1 MSLLPTDT
9 FYGPNNPIYL
19 KEPLVVSTAQISS
32 LTVNAITANR
42 INANSIITS
51 SITANST
58 FTGFIE
64 GPYGEI
70 SNWYVDDTLYV
81 NFQALTA
88 DSDQLFLNGI
98 PVATTANLSSIQN
111 WSYFAQVSTLD
122 GNNQSTIGLSYLEA
136 STIGTRSLT
145 ASNIFTQNLM
155 AFNIVNFTSTVVEVY
170 ESTIQSDIK
179 LANISTANIQNAF
192 ISTGSVSTL
201 NSINISAGTA
211 SINTLTGGTAS
222 FSNFTASSITVSSI
236 ISPPAASATFSSITV
251 VSNTNTGSLTVGSNN
266 TTTFAAAPTFS
277 DGANFNG
284 TRPNFNSGINTT
296 AANNFNNTTLDN
308 VGRITANTVFIGS
321 SNYVNIQTSSFTEI
335 LNNRGADVGGNSVI
349 DLKSQFGAA
358 TRVNITADAS
368 SSLAPTPTQI
378 VTITANG
385 ATSLTQNPVG
395 GRVSIV
401 ANAGSGVGC
410 NILGFG
416 QIDLTANSSLPFAG
430 VIKESAGSI
439 LAYSGLTTPAVGVF
453 GGSFYS
459 ALTTLSLTC
468 GVTPATTSFPGVVYL
483 RGDNG
488 TKVDNGLT
496 ADTVTATSNAVL
508 NTITTNGLTAFTGSS
523 IAFFAPSQN
532 IQFNSATVG
541 FNAVIAGPLS
551 VSSITNVSTING
563 APYVAGGGGGASTI
577 STFTNLATSSFTVS
591 SINGASYPPA
601 SVSSWVSTATTPL
614 YMSDFPIRIRN
625 DGTTGLAWGSAAP
638 YSVGIDGPYLFGYNQ
653 GALGTTISTNDISL
667 AWDNNK
673 IEMYKPIDMNASGIG
688 DGSGFLTL
696 SSATVAIA
704 GTDSIGLFVGNNS
717 TFSVLNI
724 TSTSIDLIG
733 STVTRS
739 LGGVSVPQPVIQS
752 GSDGVSGLSGSVA
765 VTLGTPYTSVS
776 SYVAFISMMDSTPAE
791 TSVSR
796 DSESQITL
804 SWNSGGG
811 GAHTLS
817 WMTVGT

>member
-1 MSLLPTDT
+1 V
-9 FYGPNNPIYL
+9 NNPIYAEL
-19 KEPLVVSTAQISS
+19 PITVSSLNVST
-32 LTVNAITANR
+32 LNANR
-42 INANSIITS
+42 ITVSSLNVSTLNANR
-51 SITANST
+51 ITAVST
-58 FTGFIE
+58 LTGFIE
-64 GPYGEI
+64 GTYGEI
-70 SNWYVDDTLYV
+70 SNWYVDEKLYV
-81 NFQALTA
+81 NFQELTA

-136 STIGTRSLT
+136 STIGTKNFT

-155 AFNIVNFTSTVVEVY
+155 AYNIVNFTSTVVEVY
-170 ESTIQSDIK
+170 ESTIQSDVK
-179 LANISTANIQNAF
+179 LANISTANIKNAF
-192 ISTGSVSTL
+192 VSTGNFSTL
-201 NSINISAGTA
+201 NSVSGAFNNISAGTA
-211 SINTLTGGTAS
+211 TVNTITGGTAS

-284 TRPNFNSGINTT
+284 TRPNFNAGINTS

-321 SNYVNIQTSSFTEI
+321 SNYVDIQTSSFTAI

-349 DLKSQFGAA
+349 DLKSRFGAA

-378 VTITANG
+378 VSITANG
-385 ATSLTQNPVG
+385 ATSLTQNAVG

-401 ANAGSGVGC
+401 ANAGSGAGC

-416 QIDLTANSSLPFAG
+416 EIDLTAYSSAPFAG

-439 LAYSGLTTPAVGVF
+439 LAYSGLTVPAIGVL

-468 GVTPATTSFPGVVYL
+468 GATPATTSFPGVVYL

-488 TKVDNGLT
+488 TKVVNGFYS
-496 ADTVTATSNAVL
+496 DTIEATGNSIL

-523 IAFFAPSQN
+523 LAFFANSQN

-563 APYVAGGGGGASTI
+563 SPYVPGGGGSASTI
-577 STFTNLATSSFTVS
+577 STFTNLATSSFIVS
-591 SINGASYPPA
+591 SINNSAYPPA
-601 SVSSWVSTATTPL
+601 SVSTWVSTATTPL
-614 YMSDFPIRIRN
+614 FMDDYYIDLRPSGFA
-625 DGTTGLAWGSAAP
+625 GTTGLAYGSVAP
-638 YSVGIDGPYLFGYNQ
+638 FSVGVDGPFLFGYTQ
-653 GALGTTISTNDISL
+653 GALGTTSNANDISL
-667 AWDNNK
+667 AWDASVVE
-673 IEMYKPIDMNASGIG
+673 IYKTLNLNDLSISNLSSITASGELSITATTDIKTSATSTINTVSETVFTGGISRQLIG
-688 DGSGFLTL
+688 D
-696 SSATVAIA
+696 
-704 GTDSIGLFVGNNS
+704 
-717 TFSVLNI
+717 
-724 TSTSIDLIG
+724 LI
-733 STVTRS
+733 
-739 LGGVSVPQPVIQS
+739 PQPILQYGQVSSS
-752 GSDGVSGLSGSVA
+752 GSSGSVVVQMPTRYTA
-765 VTLGTPYTSVS
+765 VNTYLPFAVMSDAPAAEIYVSTLTRAT
-776 SYVAFISMMDSTPAE
+776 F
-791 TSVSR
+791 
-796 DSESQITL
+796 QIG
-804 SWNSGGG
+804 WQNGGG
-811 GAHTLS
+811 GNQLFNWHT
-817 WMTVGT
+817 MGT

>member
-1 MSLLPTDT
+1 VNL
-9 FYGPNNPIYL
+9 PIYAEL
-19 KEPLVVSTAQISS
+19 PITVSSLNVST
-32 LTVNAITANR
+32 LNANR
-42 INANSIITS
+42 I
-51 SITANST
+51 TAVST
-58 FTGFIE
+58 LTGFIE
-64 GPYGEI
+64 GTYGEI
-70 SNWYVDDTLYV
+70 SNWYVDEKLYV
-81 NFQALTA
+81 NFQELTA

-136 STIGTRSLT
+136 STIGTKNFT

-155 AFNIVNFTSTVVEVY
+155 AYNIVNFTSTVVEVY
-170 ESTIQSDIK
+170 ESTIQSDVK
-179 LANISTANIQNAF
+179 LANISTANIKNAF
-192 ISTGSVSTL
+192 VSTGNFSTL
-201 NSINISAGTA
+201 NSVSGAFNNISAGTA
-211 SINTLTGGTAS
+211 TVNTITGGTAS

-251 VSNTNTGSLTVGSNN
+251 VSNTNTGSLTVGSNG

-284 TRPNFNSGINTT
+284 TRPNFNSGINTS
-296 AANNFNNTTLDN
+296 AANNFNNCNLDN

-321 SNYVNIQTSSFTEI
+321 SNYVDIQTSSFTAI

-349 DLKSQFGAA
+349 DLKSRFGAA

-378 VTITANG
+378 VSITANG
-385 ATSLTQNPVG
+385 ATSLTQNAVG

-401 ANAGSGVGC
+401 ANAGSGAGC

-416 QIDLTANSSLPFAG
+416 QIDLTAFSSAPFAG

-439 LAYSGLTTPAVGVF
+439 LAYSGLTVPAVGVP

-468 GVTPATTSFPGVVYL
+468 GATPATTSFPGVVYL

-488 TKVDNGLT
+488 TKVDNGFTTDSL
-496 ADTVTATSNAVL
+496 TATSNAVL

-523 IAFFAPSQN
+523 LAFFATSQN

-563 APYVAGGGGGASTI
+563 SPYVPGGGGGASTI

-591 SINGASYPPA
+591 SINGAAYPPA

-614 YMSDFPIRIRN
+614 FLNDNYIDLRN
-625 DGTTGLAWGSAAP
+625 NGSNGLAWGSAAP
-638 YSVGIDGPYLFGYNQ
+638 YSVGIDGPFLFGRSQ
-653 GALGTTISTNDISL
+653 GGLGTTISTNDISL

-673 IEMYKPIDMNASGIG
+673 IEMYKPIDMNGSGIG
-688 DGSGFLTL
+688 DGGGFLTI
-696 SSATVAIA
+696 SSATVAVA
-704 GTDSIGLFVGNNS
+704 ATDSIALVAGNNTES
-717 TFSVLNI
+717 SLLSI
-724 TSTSIDLIG
+724 TSTNIDLVA

-739 LGGVSVPQPVIQS
+739 LAGVYIPQPVIQY
-752 GSDGVSGLSGSVA
+752 GTDTVSGASGSVA
-765 VTLGTPYTSVS
+765 VTLGTPYASVS
-776 SYVAFISMMDSTPAE
+776 SYVAFISMLDSTPAE

-796 DSESQITL
+796 DTDSQITL

-811 GAHTLS
+811 GTHTLA
-817 WMTVGT
+817 WQTLGN